1 MSSMDQVK
9 TAQDALNAAIDT
21 AVNDFLTNNPD
32 MDIVRLNVGLR
43 NDADNNVAVVVNS
56 EIASTDSDGSR
67 IVRRVPS

>member
-1 MSSMDQVK
+1 MDQVK

>member
-1 MSSMDQVK
+1 MDQVK
-9 TAQDALNAAIDT
+9 TAQDTLNTAIDT

-32 MDIVRLNVGLR
+32 MDIIRLNVGLR

-56 EIASTDSDGSR
+56 EVASTDSDGSR

>member
-1 MSSMDQVK
+1 MSTMDQVK
-9 TAQDALNAAIDT
+9 TAQDTLNTAIDT

-32 MDIVRLNVGLR
+32 MDIIRLNVGLR

-56 EIASTDSDGSR
+56 EVASTDSDGSR